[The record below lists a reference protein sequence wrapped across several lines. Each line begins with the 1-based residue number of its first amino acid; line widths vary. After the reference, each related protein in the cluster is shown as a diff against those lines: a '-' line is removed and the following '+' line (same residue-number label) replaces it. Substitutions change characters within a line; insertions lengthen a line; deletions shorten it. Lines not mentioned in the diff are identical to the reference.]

1 MRFVNRY
8 FAPAFAATSQNTIFI
23 VSHPSYTPGAAANLK
38 CNMFE
43 HGSQFLCSP
52 LLLRIDF
59 HGKTYQPFQLLPPL
73 THSDTYSFPVTIS
86 DKLGVSII
94 LRTDLQACI
103 CGSSERAGAHG
114 SNSDRWNW

>member
-52 LLLRIDF
+52 LPF
-59 HGKTYQPFQLLPPL
+59 HRFSRKNLPTLPTSSAFDPFRYL
-73 THSDTYSFPVTIS
+73 
-86 DKLGVSII
+86 
-94 LRTDLQACI
+94 
-103 CGSSERAGAHG
+103 
-114 SNSDRWNW
+114 